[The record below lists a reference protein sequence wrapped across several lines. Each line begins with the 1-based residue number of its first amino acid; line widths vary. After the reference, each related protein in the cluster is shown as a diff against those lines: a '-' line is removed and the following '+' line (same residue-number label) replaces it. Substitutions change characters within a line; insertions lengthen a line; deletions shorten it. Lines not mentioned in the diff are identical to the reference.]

1 MYTYFLSL
9 KNNLIFFFFH
19 KSTQLS
25 FQDEKNQV
33 LVTNVWLDQVLLA
46 VCIISE
52 IEFHINWKIILLI
65 KDDIRIYMQ
74 CHFGK
79 DVWGFYFRNGTT
91 NFWSGIPCSFLISLK
106 LEFRATRYG
115 FLILCY
121 TTSKLPVDVWLHCH
135 KTNFDFNLAIY
146 WECNTESKSE
156 LVLVL
161 WSLAPVL
168 IEP

>member
-1 MYTYFLSL
+1 MYTYFLPL
-9 KNNLIFFFFH
+9 KINELFFFH
-19 KSTQLS
+19 KTTQLS

-46 VCIISE
+46 LCIISE
-52 IEFHINWKIILLI
+52 IEYDN
-65 KDDIRIYMQ
+65 KDDICI
-74 CHFGK
+74 HVHVFGK
-79 DVWGFYFRNGTT
+79 DVWVFYCRNGTT

-106 LEFRATRYG
+106 LEFRATRSG

-135 KTNFDFNLAIY
+135 KTNLNVNLAIIY
-146 WECNTESKSE
+146 WECNTKSKRG

-161 WSLAPVL
+161 WSLVL
-168 IEP
+168 LLS